1 MGTPQK
7 IFAANLCAAWV
18 ILLWVSVHAV
28 AAMGINAAGTV
39 FIADFSHPW
48 RAQFGTDFA
57 IHLLLVASWLVWR
70 SRSWLVGIICA
81 ALAINLGSL
90 FTLAFILVSMLRN
103 GGDLRKV
110 LLGYRA

>member
-1 MGTPQK
+1 MR
-7 IFAANLCAAWV
+7 
-18 ILLWVSVHAV
+18 LLRTNKMD
-28 AAMGINAAGTV
+28 MGINAAGTV

-81 ALAINLGSL
+81 VLAINLGSL